1 MPVTLRCII
10 ENNNVDEN
18 VAKFMLPIG
27 SAINMDG
34 TALYEGID
42 PLLVIKQSLMIS
54 LFEIAITAVAAIFI
68 AQYRNVELS
77 FGKLIAIR

>member
-34 TALYEGID
+34 TALYEGIICESNQN
-42 PLLVIKQSLMIS
+42 VKTFNRIVFRS
-54 LFEIAITAVAAIFI
+54 AVAAIFV
-68 AQYRNVELS
+68 AQLREIDLP
-77 FGKLIAIR
+77 FGKLVAVR